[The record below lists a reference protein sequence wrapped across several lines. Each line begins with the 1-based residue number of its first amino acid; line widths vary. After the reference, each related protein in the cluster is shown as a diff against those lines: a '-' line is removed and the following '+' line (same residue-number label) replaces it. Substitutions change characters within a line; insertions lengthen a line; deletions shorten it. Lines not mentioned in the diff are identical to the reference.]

1 MEIKRIS
8 KYSQILAISTKD
20 WENSKTRVK
29 DDLKV
34 IQVVIDENFMLY
46 EYIPDSLIEK
56 YYEEQSGTAM
66 KETVAPVK
74 SEAQKELET
83 ALDTML
89 NNDPR
94 QKYTGCNLRVPFDRG
109 DWEWI
114 NWCLE
119 NMHNEFI
126 RKRIELIKNSGYG
139 A

>member
-8 KYSQILAISTKD
+8 KYSNITFLR
-20 WENSKTRVK
+20 ENEHLL
-29 DDLKV
+29 DGNKV
-34 IQVVIDENFMLY
+34 IQIVATENANFLLV
-46 EYIPDSLIEK
+46 EYIPAKDIDK
-56 YYEEQSGTAM
+56 YYEEQSGTAL

-114 NWCLE
+114 NWCLD

>member
-8 KYSQILAISTKD
+8 KYSNMGLITFASGFTEFIPDNIRIIQIV
-20 WENSKTRVK
+20 N
-29 DDLKV
+29 DDKC
-34 IQVVIDENFMLY
+34 IAY
-46 EYIPDSLIEK
+46 EYVNIQDIDK
-56 YYEEQSGTAM
+56 YIKEQSSTA
-66 KETVAPVK
+66 VAPVK

-114 NWCLE
+114 NWCLD

>member
-8 KYSQILAISTKD
+8 KYSKICVLGQLIPD
-20 WENSKTRVK
+20 GSKC
-29 DDLKV
+29 
-34 IQVVIDENFMLY
+34 IQAVSNEDGRFGFI
-46 EYIPDSLIEK
+46 EYIEADNIAD
-56 YYEEQSGTAM
+56 YIAEQSGTAL

-114 NWCLE
+114 NWCLD

>member
-8 KYSQILAISTKD
+8 KWSNIDIFTTEDFKQIRYIKIL
-20 WENSKTRVK
+20 
-29 DDLKV
+29 
-34 IQVVIDENFMLY
+34 QVVADERY
-46 EYIPDSLIEK
+46 IGIEYISEAYIDK
-56 YYEEQSGTAM
+56 YIEEQSGTAL

-114 NWCLE
+114 NWCLD

-139 A
+139 RE